1 MELDDLHTQLVPESG
16 APFSERL
23 CLRVPSAGDRIQ
35 PVYRPTVKHHTER
48 IRHLERLAA
57 DLDRQIADAQELQKG
72 HRSQTHGAQ
81 GSSEPPLDAR
91 MAASPAATPSRRARK
106 HR

>member
-1 MELDDLHTQLVPESG
+1 MELDDRNINLVPEW
-16 APFSERL
+16 ARYFEWP
-23 CLRVPSAGDRIQ
+23 CLHMPLASDRIQ

-72 HRSQTHGAQ
+72 HRSQTHQAQ
-81 GSSEPPLDAR
+81 DSSEPPLDAR